1 MMNETTD
8 QNDGERPLSPEERT
22 AMRKLLRVIDTKEKV
37 ESVEKIVKYEPVL
50 VEVATNYAHMSWF
63 TKMLYK
69 TGIWFAGIVA
79 ALVAYTNFKSWA
91 GIK

>member
-1 MMNETTD
+1 
-8 QNDGERPLSPEERT
+8 
-22 AMRKLLRVIDTKEKV
+22 
-37 ESVEKIVKYEPVL
+37 
-50 VEVATNYAHMSWF
+50 MSWF

>member
-1 MMNETTD
+1 MNEATNQKD
-8 QNDGERPLSPEERT
+8 NDRPFSPEERA
-22 AMRKLLRVIDTKEKV
+22 AMRTLLRVVDTKEKV
-37 ESVEKIVKYEPVL
+37 ESVEKIVKHEPVL
-50 VEVATNYAHMSWF
+50 IEVATNYAHMSWF